1 MDIEYL
7 LYLQQFRETVGSIL
21 TPLMN
26 AVTKLSAGFLP
37 IAMMCMIYWAFDQL
51 LIFIEWRFVVPDWY
65 GIVVSFV
72 TESVFV
78 VCQRLWCD
86 SAQHRANSCSHVGDA
101 DHTGD
106 LVLAILVD

>member
-1 MDIEYL
+1 M
-7 LYLQQFRETVGSIL
+7 
-21 TPLMN
+21 
-26 AVTKLSAGFLP
+26 
-37 IAMMCMIYWAFDQL
+37 
-51 LIFIEWRFVVPDWY
+51 PDWY